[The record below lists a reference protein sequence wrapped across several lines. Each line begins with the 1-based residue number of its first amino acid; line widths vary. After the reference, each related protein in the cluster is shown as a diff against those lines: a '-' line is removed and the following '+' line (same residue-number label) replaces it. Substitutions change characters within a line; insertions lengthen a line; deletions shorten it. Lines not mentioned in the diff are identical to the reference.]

1 MPKKMSDMTP
11 LKVVNEVYGTTMVN
25 ESFLLSF
32 IVWTVT
38 VTFPNLMC
46 RASELAPL
54 VLVGVSVTLV
64 KGFPFLTG

>member
-1 MPKKMSDMTP
+1 
-11 LKVVNEVYGTTMVN
+11 MVN